1 MPQNTSKFDL
11 DRRLLRRRGWIAPDK
26 LEKAISALPDVA
38 DKSEAVDSPQFKG
51 AADASGAEGE

>member
-11 DRRLLRRRGWIAPDK
+11 DRRLLLRRGWIAPDK
-26 LEKAISALPDVA
+26 LEKAINALPDVA
-38 DKSEAVDSPQFKG
+38 DKCEGVDSPQFKG